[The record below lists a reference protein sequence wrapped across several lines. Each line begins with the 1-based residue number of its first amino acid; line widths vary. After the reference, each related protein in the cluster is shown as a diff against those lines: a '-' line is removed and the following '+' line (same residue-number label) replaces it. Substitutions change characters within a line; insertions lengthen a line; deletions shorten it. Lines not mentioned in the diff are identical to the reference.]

1 MIFFY
6 FIFKKD
12 SKNDFFFLNN
22 INLKCKIII
31 IRILAFFIQS
41 NIKPLLLMLKR
52 IQQ

>member
-1 MIFFY
+1 MNFFY

-12 SKNDFFFLNN
+12 SKNDFFLNN

-31 IRILAFFIQS
+31 HILAFFMQS
-41 NIKPLLLMLKR
+41 NKKPLLLMLKR